1 MSAED
6 IGYQAESTAN
16 WRRSK
21 AAQFPQ
27 DARNLQAAEELERL
41 ARQIEALEGSEVYRQ
56 VDDAE
61 ESLVAAAGA
70 SGREDVWTDLDET
83 VAAELRS
90 IGFHGNYDGE
100 QFLEWYRDLLWEALQ
115 GVPVPEPTSGEVV
128 NGSSVKR
135 SSSSEVLRKPIP
147 MPTRGPAELKLIKG
161 SRTRAPLNLIIAA
174 HSYSV
179 TG

>member
-6 IGYQAESTAN
+6 IGYQAESTAK

-27 DARNLQAAEELERL
+27 DTRNLQAAEELERL

-61 ESLVAAAGA
+61 DSLVAAAGA

-90 IGFHGNYDGE
+90 IGFHGNYDGAR
-100 QFLEWYRDLLWEALQ
+100 FLEWYRDLLWEALQ
-115 GVPVPEPTSGEVV
+115 GVPVPEPDI
-128 NGSSVKR
+128 R
-135 SSSSEVLRKPIP
+135 
-147 MPTRGPAELKLIKG
+147 G
-161 SRTRAPLNLIIAA
+161 SRERLIGEALFVVRSPEEA
-174 HSYSV
+174 DPDAQARP
-179 TG
+179 G

>member
-27 DARNLQAAEELERL
+27 DARNLQAAEELERF
-41 ARQIEALEGSEVYRQ
+41 ARQIKGLEGSEVYRQ

-90 IGFHGNYDGE
+90 IGFHGNYDGA
-100 QFLEWYRDLLWEALQ
+100 QFLKWYRDLLWEALQ
-115 GVPVPEPTSGEVV
+115 GVPVPEPDI
-128 NGSSVKR
+128 R
-135 SSSSEVLRKPIP
+135 
-147 MPTRGPAELKLIKG
+147 G
-161 SRTRAPLNLIIAA
+161 SRERFIGEALFVVRSPEEADPDA
-174 HSYSV
+174 HARP
-179 TG
+179 G